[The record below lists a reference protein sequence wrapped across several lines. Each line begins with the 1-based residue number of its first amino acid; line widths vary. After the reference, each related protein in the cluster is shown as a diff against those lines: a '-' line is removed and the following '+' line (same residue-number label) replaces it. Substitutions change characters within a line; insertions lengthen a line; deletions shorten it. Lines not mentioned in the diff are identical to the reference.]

1 MKNLGRNQK
10 PREGIPTPVLI
21 IPQGVLF
28 GREEYVEIILL
39 IPMPRVS
46 VWALDRFK
54 QISEKPSFLSQ
65 TNPGLSQTV
74 FLPELA
80 QFLSSVRS
88 LSSSVRK
95 FHIQK
100 FHLSYSQQILEYSV
114 FLVEGENPQLGENL
128 GSVRQK
134 SQLGI
139 FSVRKNCT
147 NGNPDLFVTNSVL
160 GDEAFLGC

>member
-1 MKNLGRNQK
+1 MDFLRHDD
-10 PREGIPTPVLI
+10 LI
-21 IPQGVLF
+21 
-28 GREEYVEIILL
+28 
-39 IPMPRVS
+39 RVS

-100 FHLSYSQQILEYSV
+100 FHLSYSQQILEYTV
-114 FLVEGENPQLGENL
+114 FQLREKILSQVKIWAQLDKNL
-128 GSVRQK
+128 SQVF
-134 SQLGI
+134 SQLGKI
-139 FSVRKNCT
+139 AQTETLRNRGLKASFCMATQSLHT
-147 NGNPDLFVTNSVL
+147 F
-160 GDEAFLGC
+160 